1 MLFKS
6 TPAPA
11 PKPSPEFQPIVAY
24 LKASNG
30 KDFDRDLKLLESALQ
45 QFKTPYSLVIE
56 QEGSCEKMDKL
67 FLETRM
73 ARVKTL
79 IVPDFSHLGADRS
92 HWSSVLG
99 DLFVFSSIDLKL
111 VSVRDGYDSKKDDVR
126 SAISII
132 CQKIKNQNAA

>member
-1 MLFKS
+1 MFFKS

-11 PKPSPEFQPIVAY
+11 PKPASEFQPIVAY
-24 LKASNG
+24 MKGSNG
-30 KDFDRDLKLLESALQ
+30 KDFDRDMKLLESALK
-45 QFKTPYSLVIE
+45 QFQLPYSLVID
-56 QEGSCEKMDKL
+56 QEGSCEKLDKL
-67 FLETRM
+67 FLETRT

-79 IVPDFSHLGADRS
+79 VIPDFSHLGGERS

-132 CQKIKNQNAA
+132 CQKIKNQGAA